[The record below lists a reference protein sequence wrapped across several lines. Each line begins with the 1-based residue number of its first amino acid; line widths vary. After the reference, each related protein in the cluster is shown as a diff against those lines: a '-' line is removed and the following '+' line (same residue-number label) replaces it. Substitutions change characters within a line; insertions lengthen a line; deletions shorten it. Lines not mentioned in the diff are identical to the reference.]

1 MADAIDKAVR
11 AQGGGVVKPH
21 QVKAMI
27 LAARRAYKAQ
37 SELGL
42 VDDGV
47 DFDVWRKATLH
58 DVTGGD
64 APESFRTVTQRDYAA
79 VMEYF
84 GKLGGE
90 DGSGLHS
97 LALTPPAKKTSASLS
112 RLALT
117 PPARKTTASP
127 SQQTRSADAQ
137 RRALWALNLVEG
149 EVAEAFTPDGA
160 GESGRGAARKY
171 ADALFWKIHRTERSL
186 ATPRQIWAVIFTLRK
201 RANSKRTTA
210 RPDAGES
217 CRPDAGYGRAGAQPS
232 QRRARKGLGARGAA
246 GVPLSPP
253 DGSERFPAFSRGL

>member
-47 DFDVWRKATLH
+47 DFDAWRKATLH

-84 GKLGGE
+84 GKLGVE

-97 LALTPPAKKTSASLS
+97 LALTPPAQ
-112 RLALT
+112 
-117 PPARKTTASP
+117 KTTASP
-127 SQQTRSADAQ
+127 SRQTRSADAQ

-149 EVAEAFTPDGA
+149 EVAGTLG
-160 GESGRGAARKY
+160 GRGGARRY

-217 CRPDAGYGRAGAQPS
+217 GRPDAGYGRAGAQPS
-232 QRRARKGLGARGAA
+232 QRRARKGLGARGAE